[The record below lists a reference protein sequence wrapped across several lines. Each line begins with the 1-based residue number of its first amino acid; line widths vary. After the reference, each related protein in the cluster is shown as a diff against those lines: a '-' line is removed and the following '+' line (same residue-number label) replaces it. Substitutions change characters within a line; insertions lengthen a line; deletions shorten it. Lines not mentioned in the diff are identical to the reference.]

1 MRQSG
6 RRRRRQC
13 SRGGASSSLGG
24 EMTERGGEAGGRGE
38 NNTRVHFTSVFRD
51 KRFAEYLDARQ
62 NEPREKQTAFFQP
75 PILLY
80 IYTCVYVPSSPTL
93 SPRSREGGGK
103 RDNCSRIRTRGT
115 YVERH
120 ANTLS
125 CFFAA
130 TTRVCYGCSS
140 QLRRPFLRF
149 SIESILVGNIL

>member
-1 MRQSG
+1 MDLSLSLSLFLSFFLLRSARNGDRFRGGTRCGAASFGNGVNILAVRQSG

-93 SPRSREGGGK
+93 SPRSRE
-103 RDNCSRIRTRGT
+103 
-115 YVERH
+115 
-120 ANTLS
+120 
-125 CFFAA
+125 
-130 TTRVCYGCSS
+130 
-140 QLRRPFLRF
+140 
-149 SIESILVGNIL
+149 VGNGTTVRESGRVART